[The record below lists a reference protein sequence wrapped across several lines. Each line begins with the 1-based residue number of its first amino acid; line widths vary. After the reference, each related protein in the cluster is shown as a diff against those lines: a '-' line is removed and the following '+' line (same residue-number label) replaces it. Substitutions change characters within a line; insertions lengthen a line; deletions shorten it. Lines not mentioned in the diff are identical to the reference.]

1 MVWRSVAWIVVF
13 LGMLCV
19 GTWAWRM
26 AEDNDRLRSNQQALI
41 EGVTYYKTRAN
52 ESAAS
57 VQALQ
62 LEVREF
68 RHLHAEDAQ

>member
-26 AEDNDRLRSNQQALI
+26 AKDNDRLRSNQQALI
-41 EGVTYYKTRAN
+41 EGVT
-52 ESAAS
+52 
-57 VQALQ
+57 
-62 LEVREF
+62 
-68 RHLHAEDAQ
+68 